1 MPQAGNLWKPAECP
15 VLVALVALKSI
26 FTAACSEMFRV
37 LQDAV
42 WKDKCWT
49 CLKETSEMLEMFQWL
64 QTTQSGPWL
73 QTSNYSEC
81 RGCFRFNIQGPCK
94 RQRSSES
101 ASAKHWRIMVCLEK
115 QDAAHYPLSRVSLAV
130 IYGKLWPKP
139 SFFDLRL
146 RRIEAVFRSLRS
158 LSLTTLTTLWLEL
171 TQATPV
177 LSVASL
183 ARRCPD
189 SRLTLSSYRHATSA
203 DASEPPW
210 RCCRSRDPRDPRP
223 AGGSGLG
230 GNCGKFGARRFLC
243 ADRWGAKKVASNDCR
258 D

>member
-49 CLKETSEMLEMFQWL
+49 CLKETSEMLEMFLWL

-94 RQRSSES
+94 RKRSSES

-130 IYGKLWPKP
+130 ISGKLWPKP
-139 SFFDLRL
+139 SFFWPPPQTD
-146 RRIEAVFRSLRS
+146 RSSFQLFEIFES
-158 LSLTTLTTLWLEL
+158 DNSDNI
-171 TQATPV
+171 ATGV
-177 LSVASL
+177 DTSHTCTFCSQF
-183 ARRCPD
+183 
-189 SRLTLSSYRHATSA
+189 SSTV
-203 DASEPPW
+203 
-210 RCCRSRDPRDPRP
+210 PR
-223 AGGSGLG
+223 
-230 GNCGKFGARRFLC
+230 
-243 ADRWGAKKVASNDCR
+243 
-258 D
+258 